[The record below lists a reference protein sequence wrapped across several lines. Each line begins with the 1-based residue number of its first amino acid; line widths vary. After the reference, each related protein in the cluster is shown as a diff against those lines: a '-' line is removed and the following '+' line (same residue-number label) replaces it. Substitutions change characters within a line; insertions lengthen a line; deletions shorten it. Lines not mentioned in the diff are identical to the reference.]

1 MSAAN
6 GLNNDNGAARSALRR
21 CATNVIAALAVLARP
36 VRPHS
41 QGAWPV
47 APRQL
52 AIVAGAG
59 LLIFLLMMVL
69 IDAAAIRGVRHLP
82 EWIVGAFDQITDF
95 GKSGWFLWPL
105 GILFL
110 ALASL
115 PALPRIKQLVVDA
128 LMVRVGY
135 LFLAIAVPGIFVNIV
150 KHIFGRARPMVGGS
164 LDPYLFRPFTWPA
177 DYASLPSGHAVT
189 AISVLV
195 AFGMLWPRART
206 VLWIYALLILVSRV
220 VVTAHYPS
228 DVLTG
233 AVVGAVGVLLV
244 RRWFALRG
252 LGFCVGQDGILYRK
266 SGPSLRRIKCVARAL
281 LSQ

>member
-1 MSAAN
+1 MI
-6 GLNNDNGAARSALRR
+6 D
-21 CATNVIAALAVLARP
+21 ALAVLARP

-52 AIVAGAG
+52 AIVAGTG
-59 LLIFLLMMVL
+59 LAMFLLMMVL

-115 PALPRIKQLVVDA
+115 PALPRIKQLVLDA

-177 DYASLPSGHAVT
+177 GYASLPSGHAAT
-189 AISVLV
+189 AFSVLV

-220 VVTAHYPS
+220 AVTAHYPS

-233 AVVGAVGVLLV
+233 AVVGVVGVLLV

-252 LGFCVGQDGILYRK
+252 LGFSIGQDGILYQK
-266 SGPSLRRIKCVARAL
+266 SGPSLRRIKSVARAL